1 MVQPALGADL
11 PLQPLATAEARTGPP
26 RRSRRWRIAA
36 PSLPHRE
43 GAKPDKRPHWPF
55 FVPARGASRTPRRAH
70 QPALMTAGI
79 SGSWGGAVLLPSPDS
94 SRETGLILAGAE
106 ERAGEGGGNPQYSC
120 RSSEPTTYIWQHPTS
135 CSTARRLPETPQLA
149 KQRVWSQ
156 RLPRAGAVRSRQQ
169 RQHQIFVST
178 QHVRESTRPAPGGR
192 GPARHTVTDSA
203 IAYYERQWR
212 RP

>member
-36 PSLPHRE
+36 PSFPHRE

-79 SGSWGGAVLLPSPDS
+79 SGSWGGAVLLPSPPT
-94 SRETGLILAGAE
+94 SRETGLILAGA
-106 ERAGEGGGNPQYSC
+106 
-120 RSSEPTTYIWQHPTS
+120 TI
-135 CSTARRLPETPQLA
+135 STASLPPLEEPLLQRASEATEATLAEQAEEGSDGRAAGGSEAAQQCSHFCTVRQTLVALISLQLGWGLWLLPCDFARLGW
-149 KQRVWSQ
+149 V
-156 RLPRAGAVRSRQQ
+156 AG
-169 RQHQIFVST
+169 
-178 QHVRESTRPAPGGR
+178 PGR
-192 GPARHTVTDSA
+192 
-203 IAYYERQWR
+203 
-212 RP
+212 